1 MEHILDKDVERV
13 LFSEEEMKNR
23 VAEIAAEIEAKKLER
38 KAKKQVTVVE
48 NGKETTRSVNEAELN
63 RLRLEMARKQ
73 DEEKYKDERTVPLS
87 QLNKEE

>member
-1 MEHILDKDVERV
+1 MSRTELNHKVKELRRMADEIA
-13 LFSEEEMKNR
+13 
-23 VAEIAAEIEAKKLER
+23 AEIAAEIEAKKLER

>member
-1 MEHILDKDVERV
+1 M
-13 LFSEEEMKNR
+13 
-23 VAEIAAEIEAKKLER
+23 
-38 KAKKQVTVVE
+38 VE
-48 NGKETTRSVNEAELN
+48 NGKEITRSVNEAELN